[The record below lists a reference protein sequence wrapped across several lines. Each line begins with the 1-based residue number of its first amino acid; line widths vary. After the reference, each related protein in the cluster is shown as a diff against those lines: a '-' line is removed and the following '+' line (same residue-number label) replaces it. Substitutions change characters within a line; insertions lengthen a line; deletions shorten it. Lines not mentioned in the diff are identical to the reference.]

1 MPESVPT
8 VVVVGAGFGGITLVR
23 RLHREPLRIVLVDQN
38 NFHLFTPLLYE
49 VGSAL
54 LDPSE
59 IAYPTRAILRRYHNV
74 EFRMAHIDAIDLAG
88 RRLQTPEGTIPYDYL
103 VIAAGSVTNFFG
115 NAELATEAFGLKDLG
130 DALALRNRVLA
141 QFEQASWIQDE
152 SARRKLLSFVVVGG
166 GPTGVEF
173 AGALSELINLVLR
186 KDFRELDVR
195 QAQITLVEGAG
206 SVLAGYHPSLQAAAA
221 RTLERKGIRLIFNAM
236 VAGLRH
242 GQVLLQDGRELEA
255 GTVIWTAGVRGGDL
269 GRQLGLPLGRG
280 GRVPVEPTLQ
290 LAAHPEVFII
300 GDLAEVRQGGTLLP
314 QVIPVAM
321 QEAACVAFNLRA
333 LRRGEPLRPFRYR
346 DPGSMATIGRNAGV
360 VQLRGLRFS
369 GFIGWVMWLVFHL
382 LQVISLRNRLIVLIN
397 WAKDY
402 FFYDRPVRLIA
413 RAAGPARSEPL
424 PVGAGRPGPSPPP
437 RS

>member
-1 MPESVPT
+1 MPASLPT

-23 RLHREPLRIVLVDQN
+23 RLHREALRIILVDQH

-59 IAYPTRAILRRYHNV
+59 IAYPTRAILRRFRNV
-74 EFRMAHIDAIDLAG
+74 EFRMAHIDALDLAG
-88 RRLQTPEGTIPYDYL
+88 RRLQTAEGTIAYDYL

-115 NAELATEAFGLKDLG
+115 NAELATQAFGLKNLE
-130 DALALRNRVLA
+130 DALALRNRVLS
-141 QFEQASWIQDE
+141 QFEQAAWTHDE
-152 SARRKLLSFVVVGG
+152 SVRRKLLSFVVVGG

-186 KDFRELDVR
+186 KDFRELDIR

-206 SVLAGYHPSLQAAAA
+206 SVLAGYHSSLQAAAA
-221 RTLERKGIRLIFNAM
+221 RTLERKGIRLIFHAM
-236 VAGLRH
+236 VAGLRDDR
-242 GQVLLQDGRELEA
+242 VLLQDGRALEA
-255 GTVIWTAGVRGGDL
+255 GTVIWTAGVRGGAV
-269 GRQLGLPLGRG
+269 GPQLGVTLGKG
-280 GRVPVEPTLQ
+280 GRVPVEGTLQ
-290 LAAHPEVFII
+290 LPGHPEVFVI
-300 GDLAEVRQGGTLLP
+300 GDLAEVHQDGALLP

-321 QEAACVAFNLRA
+321 QEAQCVAANLRA
-333 LRRGEPLRPFRYR
+333 VIRGEPLQTFHYR

-360 VQLRGLRFS
+360 VQLHGLRFS

-382 LQVISLRNRLIVLIN
+382 LQVISVRNRLIVLIN

-413 RAAGPARSEPL
+413 RAAEPARSAPL
-424 PVGAGRPGPSPPP
+424 PVGAARPGPLTPP
-437 RS
+437 RP